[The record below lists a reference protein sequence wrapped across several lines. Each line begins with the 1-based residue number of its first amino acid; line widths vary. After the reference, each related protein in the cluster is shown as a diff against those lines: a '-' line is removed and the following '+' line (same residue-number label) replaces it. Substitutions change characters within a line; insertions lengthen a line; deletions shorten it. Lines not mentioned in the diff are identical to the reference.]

1 MDLRYTGMDLP
12 LHPHWTSTDDYVES
26 LLGFIT
32 GTTLFHNLCGGVHVL
47 DFLTREPDI
56 YASVLPEDWR
66 EWLEK
71 IDVHDLLQILLRT
84 ETGDLLSDG
93 ELRGAGGQILTGIP
107 QSLREYIHR
116 ARIHTLQRDFSLGRN
131 DNASSKHRTN
141 TDHLHM
147 PRHISV
153 GMKPKKMHEV
163 SNFASFVSRLSI
175 SLEKSI
181 LLQASS
187 SSGTADLKVVDFG
200 SGQNYLGRTLASP
213 PYNQHVIAIERKH
226 HNVDGARGLDVQAK
240 LVKKEKIMRNKKEY
254 KRHLAELASGIK
266 QNDLPTPPP
275 SDLEVEPEPQL
286 VSNDS
291 KHFDSSHIIAR
302 HKETESDPGRGS
314 MTHIEHDIT
323 SGEIEAVV
331 YPDSSNEAQRDPL
344 MTVSLH
350 SCGNLTHHALR
361 SILNPSVRCVAAIGC
376 CYNLMTERLGPATY
390 KHPELHRSLHPRLV
404 ATSTAYDPQGFPMSR
419 KLEKYA
425 WTPTADAKSEGTT
438 HDNEDSASAGEGRGI
453 RMNITA
459 RMMAVQAPGNWG
471 REDSEMFFTRHFY
484 RALLQK
490 ILLDCGVVKQ
500 SSATV
505 EVEGDEAS
513 ASDVAGTPLIVGSLR
528 KTAFESFEAY
538 VKAALGKLIANEEA
552 DPQRAGQSTIKA
564 RTTHLTPEIVQQYE
578 REYAHRRKHLAV
590 MWSLMA
596 FSAGVVES
604 LIVVDRWLWLKEQG
618 CVERAWVQTVFDYG
632 MSPRNL
638 CVVGVKRREGGGGE
652 G

>member
-1 MDLRYTGMDLP
+1 MDLP
-12 LHPHWTSTDDYVES
+12 LHPQWTSTNDYVES
-26 LLGFIT
+26 LLGFVT
-32 GTTLFHNLCGGVHVL
+32 ASALFQNLCGGVHVL

-56 YASVLPEDWR
+56 YASVLPQEWR
-66 EWLEK
+66 EWFEE

-84 ETGDLLSDG
+84 EIGDQQDDG
-93 ELRGAGGQILTGIP
+93 ELRGVEGQLLTAIP
-107 QSLREYIHR
+107 ESLREYIFR
-116 ARIHTLQRDFSLGRN
+116 VRIHTLQREFSSGRN
-131 DNASSKHRTN
+131 QNTSPEGSSSSN
-141 TDHLHM
+141 HLPM
-147 PRHISV
+147 PRHVSV

-163 SNFASFVSRLSI
+163 SNFASFVASLSR
-175 SLEKSI
+175 SLEKPI
-181 LLQASS
+181 PTQAGSR
-187 SSGTADLKVVDFG
+187 SGTADLKVVDFG

-213 PYNQHVIAIERKH
+213 PYNRHVIAIERKH
-226 HNVDGARGLDVQAK
+226 HNVDGARGLDIQAK

-254 KRHLAELASGIK
+254 KRQLAEMASGMKSNGI
-266 QNDLPTPPP
+266 LTPPP
-275 SDLEVEPEPQL
+275 SDLEV
-286 VSNDS
+286 DS
-291 KHFDSSHIIAR
+291 KPPRLSTGSEHVEPHDNIANHKDS
-302 HKETESDPGRGS
+302 ESDPERGS
-314 MTHIEHDIT
+314 MTHIEHDIS
-323 SGEIEAVV
+323 SGEIESVV
-331 YPDSSNEAQRDPL
+331 YSDLLNEAQRDPL

-419 KLEKYA
+419 RLEEYT
-425 WTPTADAKSEGTT
+425 WTSTADAKSEDTT
-438 HDNEDSASAGEGRGI
+438 HSDEGSLSPREGRGI

-500 SSATV
+500 GRATV
-505 EVEGDEAS
+505 EVEERPGADEAN
-513 ASDVAGTPLIVGSLR
+513 TPLIVGSLR
-528 KTAFESFEAY
+528 KAAFDNFEAY

-552 DPQRAGQSTIKA
+552 DAQIAGKSIIKA
-564 RTTHLTPEIVQQYE
+564 KTAHLTSEMIQHYE

-604 LIVVDRWLWLKEQG
+604 LIVLDRWLWLKEQS
-618 CVERAWVQTVFDYG
+618 CVERAWVRTVFDYG

-638 CVVGVKRREGGGGE
+638 CVVGMKRKDVGGGE